1 MAIDEAREVRTT
13 CPYCGVG
20 CGVLAKVAADG
31 EVSVRGDPDH
41 PANFGRLCSKGSAL
55 AETIDLDGR
64 LLYPEIHGRRT
75 NWDDALDLVA
85 STFSRT
91 IAEHGPD
98 AVAFYVSGQL
108 LTEDYYVANKLMKG
122 FIGSA
127 NIDTNS
133 RLCMA
138 SSVAGHRRAFG
149 SDTVPCNYE
158 DLELADLIVLVGSN
172 LAWCHPVLY
181 QRIAAAR
188 EKRPGMKIV
197 LVDPRRTMT
206 ADIADMHLAIAPDGD
221 VALFTGLLAYL
232 AEHDALD
239 DAYIAAHTTGS
250 MEALSAAAELD
261 LASIAAATG
270 LSEDELERFYGL
282 FAAAAK
288 TVTVYS
294 QGVNQSSSGTD
305 KVNAIISCHLATGRI
320 GRPGAGPFS
329 VTGQPNAMG
338 GREVGGMANMLAA
351 HMEIENLDHRDRV
364 QRFWNAPAVAEKPGL
379 KAVEMFQGVADG
391 RIKAL
396 WIMAT
401 NPVDSMPDADAVEA
415 AIKACPF
422 VVVSD
427 VLAETDTVR
436 HAHVRLPA
444 AAWGEKD
451 GTVTNS
457 ERRISRQRSFLAV
470 PGEARPDW
478 QIIAE
483 VGKRM
488 GFAEAF
494 SHASSSEVFAE
505 HAALSGF
512 ENDGA
517 RDFDIGAYADVDGED
532 YEAMAPFQWPAP
544 SQDTP
549 LWPAGHLPRKGGDRM
564 SHPLSPILNVGEKAG
579 TTKLPISP
587 LEGEMAGRPEGGVQ
601 AGHSL
606 EEHVRAEQR
615 LEGDVNTPSIT
626 RFFANGN
633 FYTPDRKGRFIAIR
647 PTVETRTSPDY
658 PLILNTG
665 RVRDHWHTLT
675 RTGKSPRLSQHIA
688 EPFVEIHP
696 LDAAQYEIGD
706 ADIARVSSP
715 RGEVLVRAL
724 VTSRQRQGSLFAPM
738 HWTDQFAAKA
748 RLDVL
753 TAQLTDPFS
762 GQPALKHVAARI
774 EKFAAKAF
782 GFAVTRQ
789 HPEPAAAAYWAV
801 ARCRGGWRVELAFGD
816 DDIDW
821 AVFAGSLFVASPQ
834 VEMLAYHDRDAGQ
847 HRIAA
852 FDGDKL
858 LGALFVGPQPVAVSR
873 GWAAEQLN
881 ADHADRRGRLAIVAG
896 RPGGNRVDR
905 GAIVCSCFGVGANQ
919 IAEAVRCGCASVEA
933 IGAALDAGTNCGSC
947 RAEIRIIVD
956 AQRLQAA
963 E

>member
-1 MAIDEAREVRTT
+1 MEIDEAREVRTT

-31 EVSVRGDPDH
+31 QVSVRGDPDH

-64 LLYPEIHGRRT
+64 LLHPEIHSRRAG
-75 NWDDALDLVA
+75 WDEALDLVA
-85 STFSRT
+85 STFSQT

-122 FIGSA
+122 FVGSA

-149 SDTVPCNYE
+149 SDTVPGTYE

-188 EKRPGMKIV
+188 EKRPEMKIV

-206 ADIADMHLAIAPDGD
+206 SDIADMHLAIAPDGD

-232 AEHDALD
+232 GLHNAIDR
-239 DAYIAAHTTGS
+239 AYITTHTTGFGQ
-250 MEALSAAAELD
+250 ALFAASALD
-261 LASIAAATG
+261 LAGVATVTG
-270 LSEDELERFYGL
+270 LSEDELGRFYSL
-282 FAAAAK
+282 FAATAK

-305 KVNAIISCHLATGRI
+305 KVNAIINCHLATGRI
-320 GRPGAGPFS
+320 GKPGAGPFS

-351 HMEIENLDHRDRV
+351 HMEIENPEHRDRV
-364 QRFWNAPAVAEKPGL
+364 QRFWNAPDVAQKPGL
-379 KAVEMFQGVADG
+379 KAVEMFQALADG

-427 VLAETDTVR
+427 VLAQTDTVR

-457 ERRISRQRSFLAV
+457 ERRISRQRTFLEL

-478 QIIAE
+478 QIVVE
-483 VGKRM
+483 VGRRM
-488 GFAEAF
+488 GFGGAF
-494 SHASSSEVFAE
+494 SYETPAEVFAE

-517 RDFDIGAYADVDGED
+517 RDFDIGAYAGVNEGD
-532 YEAMAPFQWPAP
+532 YNALEPFQWPAP
-544 SQDTP
+544 SPATP
-549 LWPAGHLPRKGGDRM
+549 LWPAGHLPLKGGDRLLLQ
-564 SHPLSPILNVGEKAG
+564 PSPTANVAKRGQSVN
-579 TTKLPISP
+579 LPISP
-587 LEGEMAGRPEGGVQ
+587 LEGKMAGRPEGGAQ
-601 AGHSL
+601 AGGWP
-606 EEHVRAEQR
+606 
-615 LEGDVNTPSIT
+615 EGGGTTGRQPT
-626 RFFANGN
+626 RFFANCD
-633 FYTPDRKGRFIAIR
+633 FYTPDRKARFIAIR
-647 PTVETRTSPDY
+647 PTVEIRTSPDY

-665 RVRDHWHTLT
+665 RIRDHWHTMT

-696 LDAAQYEIGD
+696 ADALRFGIGD
-706 ADIARVSSP
+706 ADIVRVSNP
-715 RGEVLVRAL
+715 RGDVLVRAL
-724 VTSRQRQGSLFAPM
+724 VTARQRQGSLFAPM
-738 HWTDQFAAKA
+738 HWTDQFSARG
-748 RLDVL
+748 RLDTL
-753 TAQLTDPFS
+753 TAPLTDPIS

-774 EKFAAKAF
+774 EKFVAKVF
-782 GFAVTRQ
+782 GFAVMRQ
-789 HPEPAAAAYWAV
+789 RPEPDTAAYWAV
-801 ARCRGGWRVELAFGD
+801 AKCKGGWRVELAFAD

-821 AVFAGSLFVASPQ
+821 AGFAGSLFGAPPGA
-834 VEMLAYHDRDAGQ
+834 EMSAYHDRDAGQ

-852 FDGDKL
+852 FDGDRL
-858 LGALFVGPQPVAVSR
+858 LGALFVAPGPVAVSR
-873 GWAAEQLN
+873 GWAADQLS
-881 ADHADRRGRLAIVAG
+881 ADHVDRRGRLAIVAG
-896 RPGGNRVDR
+896 RPGGIDVDR

-919 IAEAVRCGCASVEA
+919 IAEAVRHGCGSVAA
-933 IGAALDAGTNCGSC
+933 IGAALHAGTNCGSC
-947 RAEIRIIVD
+947 RAEIRVIID
-956 AQRLQAA
+956 AQSLQAA